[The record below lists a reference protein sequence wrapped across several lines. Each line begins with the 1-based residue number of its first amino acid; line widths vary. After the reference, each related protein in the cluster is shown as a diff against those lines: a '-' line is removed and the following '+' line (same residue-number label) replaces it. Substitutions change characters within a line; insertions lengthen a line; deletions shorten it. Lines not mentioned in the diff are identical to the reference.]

1 MRRSLMNR
9 RTRLFLSIGI
19 PALLVIVVAGAFL
32 WQQYAAGSGV
42 KQSQPISGTLEPQ
55 CAALT
60 KFDTPSTQNLTGMS
74 LALDWT
80 PNTNHTGI
88 YVALAQHWYQ
98 AEGID
103 LHLLPYSASVSP
115 DVLVSTG
122 KADVGISSTEGI
134 VADAAVGQPVVS
146 IAAIIQHNTS
156 ALVTLASSGL
166 TRPAMLDG
174 KIYGGFGAPYEGA
187 VVGEIIKKDGG
198 KGVFK
203 NVTLSVDA
211 MDALKAHRVDFVWI
225 FEGWEGIQA
234 AREGVKLNTFYIT
247 DYGVPD
253 YYTPNIITSPTEIK
267 QKADVL
273 HRFMRATARGY
284 EYARTHVQ
292 DSAQA
297 LLALA
302 PPGTFPDTGLV
313 TASQEYLSPR
323 YADSGRKWGWQDAAA
338 WHGYP
343 QFILNSGGVQDAS
356 GKTVKSLNLDALYT
370 NEFLS

>member
-1 MRRSLMNR
+1 MKEEIMNA
-9 RTRLFLSIGI
+9 RLRLLLSIGI
-19 PALLVIVVAGAFL
+19 PVLLVIVIVTAYVL
-32 WQQYAAGSGV
+32 QQHASSTAANPQGS
-42 KQSQPISGTLEPQ
+42 PT
-55 CAALT
+55 AAY
-60 KFDTPSTQNLTGMS
+60 TGPVETVT

-88 YVALAQHWYQ
+88 YVAQEKDWYRQ
-98 AEGID
+98 EGID
-103 LHLLPYSASVSP
+103 LKLLPYSDNASP
-115 DVLVSTG
+115 DTLVSTG

-166 TRPAMLDG
+166 TRPGLLDG
-174 KIYGGFGAPYEGA
+174 KIYGGFGAPYEDA

-203 NVTLSVDA
+203 SVKLSVDA

-273 HRFMRATARGY
+273 HRFMKATARGY
-284 EYARTHVQ
+284 EYARTHPQ

-323 YADSGRKWGWQDAAA
+323 YADPGRKWGLQDAAA

-343 QFILNSGGVQDAS
+343 QFILNSGGVQDAA
-356 GKTVKSLNLDALYT
+356 GKPVKSLNLDALYT